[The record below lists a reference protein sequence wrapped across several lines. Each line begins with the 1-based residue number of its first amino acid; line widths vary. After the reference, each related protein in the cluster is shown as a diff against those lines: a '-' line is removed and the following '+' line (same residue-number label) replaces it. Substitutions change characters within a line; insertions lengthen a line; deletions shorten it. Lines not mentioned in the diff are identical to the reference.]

1 MFILIKL
8 HLDLNAT
15 DPSHYNQSEEEE
27 EQDFQ
32 MKLIDHVLV
41 LGVTQAAQRVQPHL
55 SRFSVATIISLDVQT
70 FYTLHFGHFNI
81 LLCRTA
87 RQPHQRYFFVV
98 DVDNKTCESRGLHC

>member
-55 SRFSVATIISLDVQT
+55 SRFSVATIISLDVQN
-70 FYTLHFGHFNI
+70 FLYTAFWPFQYI
-81 LLCRTA
+81 I
-87 RQPHQRYFFVV
+87 V
-98 DVDNKTCESRGLHC
+98 